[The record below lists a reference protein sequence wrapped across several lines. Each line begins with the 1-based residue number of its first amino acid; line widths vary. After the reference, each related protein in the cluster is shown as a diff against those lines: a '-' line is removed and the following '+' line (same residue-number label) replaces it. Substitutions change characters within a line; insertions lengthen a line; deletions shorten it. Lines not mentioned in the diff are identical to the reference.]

1 MSISFT
7 CPGCQTAYTVDD
19 TNAGMVTDCPEC
31 GIEVTIPSKTTKTAP
46 RSAAVDRR
54 KTTKT
59 SPRSAAV
66 DRRKTTKS
74 ASRSA
79 APGRPQTTAV
89 NRPESVVITDIK
101 MPFGSM
107 IVFMVKWAL
116 AAIPALILLFIIY
129 SILFGIFGAMLGGLV
144 ASM

>member
-7 CPGCQTAYTVDD
+7 CPGCQSAYTVDD
-19 TNAGMVTDCPEC
+19 ANAGRVTDCPEC
-31 GIEVTIPSKTTKTAP
+31 GIEVTIPNKTREP
-46 RSAAVDRR
+46 VPSSSAVDRR
-54 KTTKT
+54 KTT
-59 SPRSAAV
+59 AA
-66 DRRKTTKS
+66 
-74 ASRSA
+74 
-79 APGRPQTTAV
+79 
-89 NRPESVVITDIK
+89 NRPEAVVITDIK

-129 SILFGIFGAMLGGLV
+129 SILFGIFGAMLGGLI